1 LYKDSYQ
8 GWYSTTE
15 ETFLSETQVTQY
27 EDKNGQCIT
36 ISRET
41 GNVVDWTREENY
53 MFRLSHF
60 SDRLLD
66 WFRTNQ
72 AAVYPSMYAFEM
84 KQFISDGLADLSV
97 SRQSSRLHWGIP
109 VPDDP
114 SHVVSL
120 LDRQTTYS
128 LWKY

>member
-1 LYKDSYQ
+1 
-8 GWYSTTE
+8 
-15 ETFLSETQVTQY
+15 
-27 EDKNGQCIT
+27 
-36 ISRET
+36 
-41 GNVVDWTREENY
+41 

-72 AAVYPSMYAFEM
+72 AGMNLYYCFVELLECVLSLAVYPSMYAFEM

>member
-1 LYKDSYQ
+1 
-8 GWYSTTE
+8 
-15 ETFLSETQVTQY
+15 
-27 EDKNGQCIT
+27 
-36 ISRET
+36 
-41 GNVVDWTREENY
+41 

-114 SHVVSL
+114 SHVIYVW
-120 LDRQTTYS
+120 LDALINYLTVAGYPNDGFQWPPTHQIVGKDIV
-128 LWKY
+128 KYCVWHFN